1 MRAALF
7 AKFIGASGLVTITAP
22 FPWFELV
29 EEPYLF
35 VAKTFAKMLDPHGK
49 LNGDALS
56 VEVIMEQDKPS
67 TTYWLDPL
75 QSELV
80 VNVTPSLVR
89 MLIVYAVIT
98 DPWLD
103 GATH

>member
-1 MRAALF
+1 
-7 AKFIGASGLVTITAP
+7 
-22 FPWFELV
+22 
-29 EEPYLF
+29 
-35 VAKTFAKMLDPHGK
+35 MLDPHGK